1 MKEKSEMNEEFGI
14 DHAVEK
20 KPRRG
25 QGSEWVE
32 ENKTQIMSRQ
42 IREV

>member
-1 MKEKSEMNEEFGI
+1 MDAVIKEKSEMNEEFGI

-20 KPRRG
+20 KIRRG

-32 ENKTQIMSRQ
+32 EKKSELIPR
-42 IREV
+42 

>member
-1 MKEKSEMNEEFGI
+1 MDAVIKEKCEMNEEFGI

-25 QGSEWVE
+25 
-32 ENKTQIMSRQ
+32 
-42 IREV
+42 